1 MDVVGIH
8 AVVNGSFSE
17 LCVLT
22 HLGNWKLL
30 GAGASY
36 SGFGA
41 VPCRGGQCPSVQGSV
56 VLGGRKEDGDG
67 WMCAM
72 LLGTG

>member
-22 HLGNWKLL
+22 HLGHWKLL
-30 GAGASY
+30 EAGVSC

-41 VPCRGGQCPSVQGSV
+41 VPCRGGQCHSVQGSV
-56 VLGGRKEDGDG
+56 GLGGRKEDGDG
-67 WMCAM
+67 WMCAI